1 MPSPSRKLILIGFK
15 LIHYIT
21 SKKNINMMILQGI
34 FGILSILLIAYLFS
48 EAKKTIVFK
57 SVLIA
62 IAIHLIL
69 AIMFLNLPIFKDMFM
84 MLNKLVL
91 VLDTATTAGTS
102 FVFGYLGGGAAPFE
116 ITNENSMFILTFK
129 ALPIVLIMSV
139 ISYLLYYYRILPLI
153 VKIFSF
159 FIEKIIK
166 IRGATGISVA
176 ANAFVGML
184 EASLL
189 IKPYIKDMTR
199 GELFSVMV
207 AGMSTIAGTVMLLY
221 AAIIGNTIPNA
232 MGHILT
238 ASVLNVISSLII
250 SMIMIP
256 HNSDKHQN
264 KISFP
269 KMADSPMDAIVKG
282 TSDGIKLLVNIIA
295 ILIVF
300 IALVNLINQIIQPLN
315 LQSILG
321 VIMAPLAFLMGIPI
335 SEIMTAG
342 SLMGTK
348 VILNSLI
355 AYIDLLNLPAD
366 ALQEK
371 SQLIMI
377 YAMCGFANIG
387 SLGIMV
393 GGMTTIAP
401 EKRSEIISLGMKSL
415 FAGVLATS
423 FTAAVVGL
431 MLS

>member
-1 MPSPSRKLILIGFK
+1 MI
-15 LIHYIT
+15 
-21 SKKNINMMILQGI
+21 ILQSI

-48 EAKKTIVFK
+48 ETKKAIVFK
-57 SVLIA
+57 SILIA
-62 IAIHLIL
+62 LAIHLIL
-69 AIMFLNLPIFKDMFM
+69 AIMFLNLPIFKDFFM

-91 VLDTATTAGTS
+91 VLETATTAGTS

-116 ITNENSMFILTFK
+116 VTNQSSMFILTFK
-129 ALPIVLIMSV
+129 ALPLVLIMSV
-139 ISYLLYYYRILPLI
+139 ISYLLYYYRILPFI

-159 FIEKIIK
+159 LLEKTLK
-166 IRGATGISVA
+166 IRGATGVSVA
-176 ANAFVGML
+176 ANAFVGMV
-184 EASLL
+184 EAPLL

-207 AGMSTIAGTVMLLY
+207 AGMSTIAGSVMLLY
-221 AAIIGNTIPNA
+221 AAIIGSTIPNA

-256 HNSDKHQN
+256 HNSDKQQN
-264 KISFP
+264 KITFP
-269 KMADSPMDAIVKG
+269 KMADSPMDAIIKG
-282 TSDGIKLLVNIIA
+282 TSDGVKLLVNIIA

-300 IALVNLINQIIQPLN
+300 IALVNLINQIIQPLS
-315 LQSILG
+315 LQGILG

>member
-1 MPSPSRKLILIGFK
+1 M
-15 LIHYIT
+15 IHYIT

-282 TSDGIKLLVNIIA
+282 TSDGVKLLVNIIA
-295 ILIVF
+295 MLIVL
-300 IALVNLINQIIQPLN
+300 IALVNLTNQIIHPLS

-321 VIMAPLAFLMGIPI
+321 IIMAPLTFLIGIPVA
-335 SEIMTAG
+335 ETMTAG
-342 SLMGTK
+342 GLMGTK
-348 VILNSLI
+348 IILNELI
-355 AYIDLLNLPAD
+355 AYIDLLNLPKD
-366 ALQEK
+366 ALQER
-371 SQLIMI
+371 SQIIMI

-393 GGMTTIAP
+393 GGMTTMAP
-401 EKRSEIISLGMKSL
+401 EKRNQIISLGMKSV
-415 FAGVLATS
+415 FAGVLATC

-431 MLS
+431 II

>member
-1 MPSPSRKLILIGFK
+1 MI
-15 LIHYIT
+15 
-21 SKKNINMMILQGI
+21 ILQSI

-48 EAKKTIVFK
+48 EAKKAIVLK
-57 SVLIA
+57 SILIA
-62 IAIHLIL
+62 LAIHLIL
-69 AIMFLNLPIFKDMFM
+69 TIMFLNLAIFKDMFM

-91 VLDTATTAGTS
+91 VLETATTAGTS

-116 ITNENSMFILTFK
+116 VKNENSMFILTFK
-129 ALPIVLIMSV
+129 ALPLVLIMSV
-139 ISYLLYYYRILPLI
+139 ISYLLYYYRILPFI

-159 FIEKIIK
+159 LLEKTLK

-256 HNSDKHQN
+256 HNSDKQQN

-300 IALVNLINQIIQPLN
+300 IALVNLINQIIQPLS

-335 SEIMTAG
+335 SEVMTAG

>member
-1 MPSPSRKLILIGFK
+1 M
-15 LIHYIT
+15 T
-21 SKKNINMMILQGI
+21 ILQSI
-34 FGILSILLIAYLFS
+34 FGILSILLIAYIFS

-57 SVLIA
+57 SILIA
-62 IAIHLIL
+62 ISIHLIL

-91 VLDTATTAGTS
+91 ALETATTAGTS

-153 VKIFSF
+153 VKTFSF

-256 HNSDKHQN
+256 HNSDKQQN

-269 KMADSPMDAIVKG
+269 KMADSPMDAIIKG

-295 ILIVF
+295 ILIVL
-300 IALVNLINQIIQPLN
+300 IALVNLINQIIQPLS

-335 SEIMTAG
+335 SEVMTAG

-393 GGMTTIAP
+393 GGMTTMAP

>member
-1 MPSPSRKLILIGFK
+1 MI
-15 LIHYIT
+15 
-21 SKKNINMMILQGI
+21 ILQSI

-48 EAKKTIVFK
+48 EAKKAIVFK
-57 SVLIA
+57 SILIA
-62 IAIHLIL
+62 LAIHLIL
-69 AIMFLNLPIFKDMFM
+69 TIMFLNLAIFKDMFM

-91 VLDTATTAGTS
+91 VLETATTAGTS

-116 ITNENSMFILTFK
+116 VKNENSMFILTFK
-129 ALPIVLIMSV
+129 ALPLVLIMSV
-139 ISYLLYYYRILPLI
+139 ISYLLYYYRILPFI

-159 FIEKIIK
+159 LLEKTLK

>member
-1 MPSPSRKLILIGFK
+1 MI
-15 LIHYIT
+15 
-21 SKKNINMMILQGI
+21 ILQSI

-48 EAKKTIVFK
+48 ETKKAIVFK
-57 SVLIA
+57 SILIA
-62 IAIHLIL
+62 LAIHLIL
-69 AIMFLNLPIFKDMFM
+69 AIMFLNLPIFKDFFM

-91 VLDTATTAGTS
+91 VLETATTAGTS

-116 ITNENSMFILTFK
+116 VTNQSSMFILTFK
-129 ALPIVLIMSV
+129 ALPLVLIMSV
-139 ISYLLYYYRILPLI
+139 ISYLLYYYRILPFI

-159 FIEKIIK
+159 LLEKTLK
-166 IRGATGISVA
+166 IRGATGVSVA
-176 ANAFVGML
+176 ANAFVGMV
-184 EASLL
+184 EAPLL

-207 AGMSTIAGTVMLLY
+207 AGMSTIAGSVMLLY
-221 AAIIGNTIPNA
+221 AAIIGSTIPNA
-232 MGHILT
+232 MGHILI

-256 HNSDKHQN
+256 HNSDKQQN
-264 KISFP
+264 KITFP
-269 KMADSPMDAIVKG
+269 KMADSPMDAIIKG
-282 TSDGIKLLVNIIA
+282 TSDGVKLLVNIIA

-300 IALVNLINQIIQPLN
+300 IALVNLINQIIQPLS
-315 LQSILG
+315 LQGILG

-366 ALQEK
+366 ALQET
-371 SQLIMI
+371 SELIMI

-401 EKRSEIISLGMKSL
+401 EKRSEIISLGMKSV
-415 FAGVLATS
+415 FAGLLATS

-431 MLS
+431 MLRIKIII

>member
-1 MPSPSRKLILIGFK
+1 MI
-15 LIHYIT
+15 
-21 SKKNINMMILQGI
+21 ILQSI

-48 EAKKTIVFK
+48 EAKKAIVLK
-57 SVLIA
+57 SILIA
-62 IAIHLIL
+62 LAIHLIL
-69 AIMFLNLPIFKDMFM
+69 TIMFLNLAIFKDMFM

-91 VLDTATTAGTS
+91 VLETATTAGTS

-116 ITNENSMFILTFK
+116 VKNENSMFILTFK
-129 ALPIVLIMSV
+129 ALPLVLIMSV
-139 ISYLLYYYRILPLI
+139 ISYLLYYYRILPFI

-159 FIEKIIK
+159 LLEKTLK

-176 ANAFVGML
+176 ANAFVGMV
-184 EASLL
+184 EAPLL

-238 ASVLNVISSLII
+238 ASVLNVISALII

-256 HNSDKHQN
+256 HNSDKQQK

-269 KMADSPMDAIVKG
+269 KIADSPMDAIVRG
-282 TSDGIKLLVNIIA
+282 TSDGVKLLVNIIA
-295 ILIVF
+295 MLIVL
-300 IALVNLINQIIQPLN
+300 IALVSLINQMIQPLS

-321 VIMAPLAFLMGIPI
+321 VIMAPLTFLIGIPV
-335 SEIMTAG
+335 SETMTAG

-348 VILNSLI
+348 IILNELI
-355 AYIDLLNLPAD
+355 AYIDLLNLPKD
-366 ALQEK
+366 ALQER
-371 SQLIMI
+371 SQIIMI

-387 SLGIMV
+387 SLGIMI
-393 GGMTTIAP
+393 GGTTTMAP
-401 EKRSEIISLGMKSL
+401 EKRSEIISLGIKSV
-415 FAGVLATS
+415 FAGVLATC

-431 MLS
+431 II

>member
-1 MPSPSRKLILIGFK
+1 MI
-15 LIHYIT
+15 
-21 SKKNINMMILQGI
+21 ILQSI

-69 AIMFLNLPIFKDMFM
+69 ALMFLNLPIFKDMFM

-300 IALVNLINQIIQPLN
+300 IALVNLINQIIQPLS

-335 SEIMTAG
+335 SEIMAAG

>member
-1 MPSPSRKLILIGFK
+1 MI
-15 LIHYIT
+15 
-21 SKKNINMMILQGI
+21 ILQSI

-300 IALVNLINQIIQPLN
+300 IALVNLINQIIQPLS

-335 SEIMTAG
+335 SEIMAAG

>member
-1 MPSPSRKLILIGFK
+1 
-15 LIHYIT
+15 
-21 SKKNINMMILQGI
+21 MMILQSI
-34 FGILSILLIAYLFS
+34 FGILSILLIAYIFS

-57 SVLIA
+57 TILIA

-69 AIMFLNLPIFKDMFM
+69 TLMFLNLPIFQDIFM

-91 VLDTATTAGTS
+91 VLETATTAGTS

-116 ITNENSMFILTFK
+116 IQNQSAIFILAFK

-139 ISYLLYYYRILPLI
+139 ISYLLYYYRILPTI
-153 VKIFSF
+153 VKIFSLLLQ
-159 FIEKIIK
+159 KTLK
-166 IRGATGISVA
+166 IRGATGVSAA
-176 ANAFVGML
+176 ANAFVGMV
-184 EASLL
+184 EAPLL